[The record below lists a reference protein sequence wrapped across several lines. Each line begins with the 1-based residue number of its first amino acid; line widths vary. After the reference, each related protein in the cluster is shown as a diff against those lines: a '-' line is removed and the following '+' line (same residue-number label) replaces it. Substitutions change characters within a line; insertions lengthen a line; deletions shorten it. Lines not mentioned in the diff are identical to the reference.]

1 MAVRNF
7 DLTEPQSPGLTA
19 VESAPPRRQELRKK
33 KQRFAIVGVICLTA
47 PFVAVLVVLG
57 VAH

>member
-7 DLTEPQSPGLTA
+7 DVTSSSSARYA
-19 VESAPPRRQELRKK
+19 VAPPRRRADVRRT
-33 KQRFAIVGVICLTA
+33 KQRWAVVAVAGVTM

>member
-7 DLTEPQSPGLTA
+7 DVTSSREARYA
-19 VESAPPRRQELRKK
+19 VAPPRRRADVRRA
-33 KQRFAIVGVICLTA
+33 KQRWAVAGVVGVTV